1 MPVADAKIKYV
12 CSPISIF
19 SYPICPSSDTY
30 LCKYSLCK
38 QELLQA
44 LKLFASPTQR
54 GLTGSIAD
62 SFFVSFF
69 PLFHFFSFFF
79 FLALFLSTFPSFLLS
94 FFPSFLPFF
103 FSFNKMSKQAH
114 RTAWLSAFSFFCCCF
129 RHMEPKKQPGWFEQ
143 AEVLLCSLCW
153 PCKASQEEWEVSR
166 TCGQPPGVHYLG
178 LLCFLERVLDA
189 GILQTAACSE
199 GSYAAAV
206 FFAASKGKLLFSIP
220 EECQPPPSTQALRE

>member
-30 LCKYSLCK
+30 LCKYALCK

-44 LKLFASPTQR
+44 LKLFASPTHR

-69 PLFHFFSFFF
+69 SFFVSFFSFFF
-79 FLALFLSTFPSFLLS
+79 FLALFLYFFLLFLPSFFSS
-94 FFPSFLPFF
+94 FFSSFLPFS

-129 RHMEPKKQPGWFEQ
+129 KHMEPKKQPGWFEQ
-143 AEVLLCSLCW
+143 AEVLLRSLC
-153 PCKASQEEWEVSR
+153 
-166 TCGQPPGVHYLG
+166 
-178 LLCFLERVLDA
+178 
-189 GILQTAACSE
+189 
-199 GSYAAAV
+199 
-206 FFAASKGKLLFSIP
+206 
-220 EECQPPPSTQALRE
+220 

>member
-69 PLFHFFSFFF
+69 PLFHFFSFFLFGCVF
-79 FLALFLSTFPSFLLS
+79 FLQRGQGNLLKKTRNATAQGTNMKFLDCKLLAVNCSHHIQLLS
-94 FFPSFLPFF
+94 SYQTVENDGRSSNTSAKTLILFQPAFLGPFRQLPLLNFILFFINLNFKAVDIIPFLYSSAYLTKPEYVPP
-103 FSFNKMSKQAH
+103 KLGQAH
-114 RTAWLSAFSFFCCCF
+114 
-129 RHMEPKKQPGWFEQ
+129 
-143 AEVLLCSLCW
+143 
-153 PCKASQEEWEVSR
+153 
-166 TCGQPPGVHYLG
+166 
-178 LLCFLERVLDA
+178 
-189 GILQTAACSE
+189 
-199 GSYAAAV
+199 
-206 FFAASKGKLLFSIP
+206 
-220 EECQPPPSTQALRE
+220 